1 MVTDLRAYAHAWL
14 NDNMCDGEDRSMATK
29 DVHHISSKDLYEMV
43 DDMLEDYERLQGD
56 YEDDEELED
65 DE

>member
-14 NDNMCDGEDRSMATK
+14 NDNMCDGEDRSLAANDKFHMTAPE
-29 DVHHISSKDLYEMV
+29 LYNMV

-56 YEDDEELED
+56 YDEDEELED
-65 DE
+65 NE